1 MILNLNV
8 LLHDLEDVVGFLIT
22 DVDTWTDDIYKQLG
36 TTGSGIY
43 ELGSHETL
51 SKRPECFGF
60 KVLLEKCADG
70 SHKLYGYEYV
80 GRC

>member
-1 MILNLNV
+1 MILNLNT

-22 DVDTWTDDIYKQLG
+22 DVDTWTDDILKQLG
-36 TTGSGIY
+36 TTGSRIY
-43 ELGSHETL
+43 ELGSHETK

-60 KVLLEKCADG
+60 DLVEVDG
-70 SHKLYGYEYV
+70 TFEYRYV